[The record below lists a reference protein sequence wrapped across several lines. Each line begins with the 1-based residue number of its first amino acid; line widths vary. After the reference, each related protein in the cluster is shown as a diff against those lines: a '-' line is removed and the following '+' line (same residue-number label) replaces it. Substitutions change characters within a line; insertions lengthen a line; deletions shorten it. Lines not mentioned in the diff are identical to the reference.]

1 MKKNYSSNKSLGGYE
16 AHANSVPVFHLTR
29 ERTPHI
35 ARKRNRN
42 RSIDNPQA
50 RIERLVF
57 KMDSPRTYLLGRRFR
72 LRPGHNTMG
81 VDVIERNCSIAL
93 PENQKDIN
101 SREEKRMTICGT
113 VTAIWRNLTTKHPGG
128 FIMDKLRR
136 VKAVMI
142 TIQQYWLSNL
152 EPIDLPRPRSFYGKD
167 LFYISMF
174 TDQNPI
180 WRNPR
185 AGQWQIAY
193 QDPSPNPRW
202 RMKQIIEFVDEGD
215 VDRTF
220 QISGCNL
227 EW

>member
-1 MKKNYSSNKSLGGYE
+1 
-16 AHANSVPVFHLTR
+16 
-29 ERTPHI
+29 
-35 ARKRNRN
+35 
-42 RSIDNPQA
+42 
-50 RIERLVF
+50 
-57 KMDSPRTYLLGRRFR
+57 MDAPRTYLLGRRFR

-81 VDVIERNCSIAL
+81 VDVIERNYSTAL
-93 PENQKDIN
+93 PEDQQDIDPKEQQKI
-101 SREEKRMTICGT
+101 TIRST
-113 VTAIWRNLTTKHPGG
+113 VTAIWRNLTTRHPGG
-128 FIMDKLRR
+128 FIKDKVRR
-136 VKAVMI
+136 VKAAMNNVY
-142 TIQQYWLSNL
+142 QYWLYTL
-152 EPIDLPRPRSFYGKD
+152 EPIELKLPPARNFYGKD
-167 LFYISMF
+167 LMYISMF

-202 RMKQIIEFVDEGD
+202 RMKQIIEFVDERD